1 MTFLENSYTIERKR
15 IKNSVLSSEPS
26 LFCTPHIVV
35 DDLFSSEL
43 LQSINVKWPSNGF
56 IGEVKGN
63 SLLSVNKSDYKNIEY
78 SHFWRGINEEIWPYL
93 MADLAEKFEFF
104 GNQLFGKL
112 YQSDISL
119 DHPLTLMQA
128 DCDFLGHNMHT
139 HFYHA
144 PHWAFTVLIY
154 VDPDDQL
161 SEGTSL
167 HALQP
172 ENGKQSE
179 GLSCIKEELQ
189 RCSDIA
195 FDTFRWLDPS
205 KPHVKYA
212 DKNIRYKAN
221 RLIAFL
227 DGPMSLH
234 SVNDYSAIPGKID
247 ALAKNP
253 ERSRRRILRSHVKIH
268 HAPFY
273 KQMSE
278 ICGSKIDPTMF
289 MKCMAPN
296 AELTRREE
304 KFKEEYLRN
313 FYSHAVQRHSQMAD
327 ISEDFE
333 VAPKLASSFMEKF
346 KSIFSRQSDI
356 DSNNYLKNFISKIP

>member
-1 MTFLENSYTIERKR
+1 MENSYTIERKR

-26 LFCTPHIVV
+26 LFCTPHIVI
-35 DDLFSSEL
+35 DDLFSPEL

-56 IGEVKGN
+56 SGEVRGN
-63 SLLSVNKSDYKNIEY
+63 SLLSIKKSDYKDIEY
-78 SHFWRGINEEIWPYL
+78 SHFWQGINERIWPFL

-104 GNQLFGKL
+104 GNQLFGNL

-172 ENGKQSE
+172 ENGNHSE
-179 GLSCIKEELQ
+179 GLSCIKGELQ

-205 KPHVKYA
+205 RPHVKYV
-212 DKNIRYKAN
+212 DKNIPYKAN

-227 DGPMSLH
+227 DGPLSLH
-234 SVNDYSAIPGKID
+234 SVADYNDIKGKVDAI
-247 ALAKNP
+247 AKDP
-253 ERSRRRILRSHVKIH
+253 EKSRRRILRSHVKIH

-273 KQMSE
+273 KQMSK
-278 ICGSKIDPTMF
+278 ICGSEINPTMF

-296 AELTRREE
+296 AELTHREE
-304 KFKEEYLRN
+304 KFKEKHLRN
-313 FYSHAVQRHSQMAD
+313 FFSHAVQRHSQITD
-327 ISEDFE
+327 IPEGYE
-333 VAPKLASSFMEKF
+333 AAPRLVPSVVEKF
-346 KSIFSRQSDI
+346 KAIFSRQSDI
-356 DSNNYLKNFISKIP
+356 DSSNYLKNFINNIP